1 MRTVKN
7 KTARL
12 LCWICFLV
20 GIDLVSKVIARKLG
34 VGFVNTGISWG
45 LAQNIPLW
53 FNLLVSVFLN
63 GVLFWA
69 LYRDYDSNM
78 TEYTLMMILSGGL
91 GNTVSRVMWGGV
103 WDWISI
109 WKFPSF
115 NFADMLI
122 SIGTA
127 LFVFSYLVN
136 DWGNNKSTENGG
148 S

>member
-7 KTARL
+7 KTTRVL
-12 LCWICFLV
+12 FWICFLV
-20 GIDLVSKVIARKLG
+20 GVDLVSKLIARKSG

-45 LAQNIPLW
+45 LAQDIPLW
-53 FNLLVSVFLN
+53 LNLSIGVLLN
-63 GVLFWA
+63 GVLFWF
-69 LYRDYDSNM
+69 LFRNYDDTGM
-78 TEYTLMMILSGGL
+78 EYSLMMILSGGL
-91 GNTVSRVMWGGV
+91 GNTISRGVWGGV
-103 WDWISI
+103 WDWISV

-127 LFVFSYLVN
+127 LFVFSYFGHES
-136 DWGNNKSTENGG
+136 GNNKSTEDGG